1 MKAMRIFLVAGV
13 VFLSLACSVSFGNH
27 TTGSGKVIT
36 EKRVV
41 SDFTSIDLSCSADLQ
56 LEQGSPLAV
65 SIEGEDNIVPLIE
78 TPVSGGVLHIDAKPN
93 TAILTTRK
101 LIVYVTVPE
110 LESLR
115 LTGSGD
121 AEVGEWEAGS
131 LKLETSGSGDILFDG
146 LQADSITART
156 SGSGDITI
164 RGGQADDQSIHT
176 SGSGD
181 YNAGSLQSGE
191 AEVVTSG
198 SGDVTVWAEDELTAT
213 TSGSGDISYYGS
225 PRVSEHETGSGDV
238 YRRGD
243 RP

>member
-1 MKAMRIFLVAGV
+1 MKALRIFLITGVAI
-13 VFLSLACSVSFGNH
+13 LSLACSVSLGNH
-27 TTGSGKVIT
+27 TTGSGKLIT

-41 SDFTSIDLSCSADLQ
+41 GDFTSIDLSCSADLQ
-56 LEQGSPLAV
+56 LQQGSSLAV
-65 SIEGEDNIVPLIE
+65 SIEGEDNIVPLIK
-78 TPVSGGVLHIDAKPN
+78 TTVSGSTLHIDAEPN
-93 TAILTTRK
+93 TAILTTRQ
-101 LIVYVTVPE
+101 LTVYVTVPE
-110 LESLR
+110 LESVR

-121 AEVGEWEAGS
+121 ADVSEWKAGS
-131 LKLETSGSGDILFDG
+131 LKLETSGSGDIVFG
-146 LQADSITART
+146 NLQTDSITART

-164 RGGQADDQSIHT
+164 RSGQANSQSIRT

-181 YNAGSLQSGE
+181 YKAGSLQSGE

-198 SGDVTVWAEDELTAT
+198 SGDVTVWAEDVLKAT

>member
-1 MKAMRIFLVAGV
+1 MKAIPVILIVGV
-13 VFLSLACSVSFGNH
+13 VVLSLACTVSFGSH
-27 TTGSGKVIT
+27 TTGSGKLIT
-36 EKRVV
+36 EKRAVD
-41 SDFTSIDLSCSADLQ
+41 DFTKIELSCSADLQ
-56 LEQGSPLAV
+56 LKQGSPTAV

-78 TPVSGGVLHIDAKPN
+78 TTVSGGALHIDARPN
-93 TAILTTRK
+93 SGLLTTRK

-121 AEVGEWEAGS
+121 AEVGEWQAGS
-131 LKLETSGSGDILFDG
+131 LKLETTGSGDIVFAG
-146 LQADSITART
+146 LQADTITART

-164 RGGQADDQSIHT
+164 RDGQAGSQSIRT

-181 YNAGSLQSGE
+181 YIAGHLHSSE
-191 AEVVTSG
+191 AEAVTSG
-198 SGDVTVWAEDELTAT
+198 SGDVTVWVKDDLSAS

-225 PRVSEHETGSGDV
+225 PRLSQQESGSGDV

-243 RP
+243 QP